1 MITSAALSLLLMSYV
16 TNIVLCG
23 MEGCNIIV
31 QRPALSLVAFLLLWS
46 VVEMEEEG
54 GFVVWMVVDHFGKNH
69 RLIFLSLKGMEGG
82 GGSVQILPIVL

>member
-1 MITSAALSLLLMSYV
+1 MITSAALSLLMSYV
-16 TNIVLCG
+16 RNIVLCG

-54 GFVVWMVVDHFGKNH
+54 GFVVWMVVDHFGNH
-69 RLIFLSLKGMEGG
+69 LIFLSLLGMEGG